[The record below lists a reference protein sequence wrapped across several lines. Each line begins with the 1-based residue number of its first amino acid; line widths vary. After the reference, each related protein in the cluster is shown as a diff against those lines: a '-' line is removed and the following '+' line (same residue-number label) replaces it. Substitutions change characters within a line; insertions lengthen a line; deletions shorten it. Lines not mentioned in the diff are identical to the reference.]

1 MTPES
6 LIYCIYSP
14 KIPTNHLKNHHHPSS
29 HIRQTQK
36 NFLTAK
42 FSQHV
47 KPLHL
52 ILIFSLESEFPG
64 VKPQWF
70 VLAGQKTGRAASN
83 IRSGFALVF
92 ILYVFR

>member
-14 KIPTNHLKNHHHPSS
+14 KIPTNHLKKTLSSS